1 MNDQDDPRR
10 EDAMA
15 TVAEGA
21 TGVGRDEVWRCV
33 ACGADARMAEGGD
46 ALRCPSCG
54 ASYPVEDGVIVVRGE
69 VDANNEVAR
78 AFYDGPLWPK
88 FRFWEWYTFLCNG
101 GERRSRDKV
110 LRHLPSGEGLRL
122 LDVAVGDGV
131 YLPWLPPS
139 WSVVGVDV
147 SRVQLRNCRGR
158 VGGRD
163 VRLVLGEAEDLP
175 VRDRSFD
182 ACLSIGAF
190 NYFNDP
196 EKALR
201 EMARAVKPGGKI
213 VISDEV
219 PNLTDRLWFHKI
231 GLPGL
236 DRFFERLVTKNLGPE
251 FTAMVERYK
260 DMDVQAIGRGVLA
273 DVHYELIWMK
283 MGYVMVGTAPA

>member
-1 MNDQDDPRR
+1 MAVAAKN
-10 EDAMA
+10 ETDAWR
-15 TVAEGA
+15 G
-21 TGVGRDEVWRCV
+21 GLWRCV
-33 ACGADARMAEGGD
+33 ACGGPAEMDDAAD

-54 ASYPVEDGVIVVRGE
+54 ASYPVADDVLVVRDR

-101 GERRSRDKV
+101 GERRSRNKV
-110 LRHLPSGEGLRL
+110 LRHLPAGEGLKL

-131 YLPWLPPS
+131 YLPWLPAS
-139 WSVVGVDV
+139 WSVVGIDV
-147 SRVQLRNCRGR
+147 SKVQLANCRKR
-158 VGGRD
+158 AEGRD

-175 VRDRSFD
+175 VRDGAFD

-201 EMARAVKPGGKI
+201 EMARAVKPGGTI
-213 VISDEV
+213 VISDEI

-236 DRFFERLVTKNLGPE
+236 DRYFERLVTKNLGPE
-251 FTAMVERYK
+251 FTEMVERHK
-260 DMDVQAIGRGVLA
+260 ALDVPAIGRKVLA
-273 DVHYELIWMK
+273 DFRYELIWMK
-283 MGYVMVGTAPA
+283 MGYVMHGTVPR